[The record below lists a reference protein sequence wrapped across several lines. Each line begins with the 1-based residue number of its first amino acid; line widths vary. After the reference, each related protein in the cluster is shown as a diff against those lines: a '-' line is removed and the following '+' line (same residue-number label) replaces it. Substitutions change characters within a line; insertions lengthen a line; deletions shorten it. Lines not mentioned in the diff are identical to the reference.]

1 MTIVPCA
8 SKQTDSLLAFV
19 LPHEKMAVGFVS
31 HIMRGNADCFLVMD
45 GGRTYGAF
53 SFSAGGQIF
62 HCLPDAHSAARAELL
77 RALTAFFRGQK
88 NRDLFNIIGE
98 ENGTELIR
106 QAIAAAWGKTTR
118 HEQAY
123 VLLEKIGATEQ
134 VDSSD
139 CVRCVPEMIEA
150 LLPLQIAYEREEIF
164 WEGEPYNPNVTRLA
178 FLRALRTQQ
187 VFALVKNG
195 RYVAKGGT
203 NAQGKRYAQ
212 LGGVFTVPSERKK
225 GYATELLRHVTQ
237 ALHRQGKDIVLFAK
251 KDNVAALRLYEK
263 IGCKNVGSFEIVYY

>member
-19 LPHEKMAVGFVS
+19 LPHEKMAVGFVG
-31 HIMRGNADCFLVMD
+31 HFLRRDVDCFFVMD
-45 GGRTYGAF
+45 GTRICGAF
-53 SFSAGGQIF
+53 SFSAGRQIF
-62 HCLPDAHSAARAELL
+62 HCLPDTHSVAREEILHV
-77 RALTAFFRGQK
+77 LTAFFRRQK

-106 QAIAAAWGKTTR
+106 QAIAAAWGRTSR
-118 HEQAY
+118 HEQTY
-123 VLLEKIGATEQ
+123 VLLEKSGAAEQ
-134 VDSSD
+134 VDSSC
-139 CVRCVPEMIEA
+139 CVRCEPEMIDA
-150 LLPLQIAYEREEIF
+150 LLPLQIAYEREEIL

-178 FLRALRTQQ
+178 FLHTLRTQQ
-187 VFALVKNG
+187 VFALVKDG

-225 GYATELLRHVTQ
+225 GYATQLMRHV
-237 ALHRQGKDIVLFAK
+237 AYELHRQGKDIVLFAK
-251 KDNVAALRLYEK
+251 KDNTAALRLYEK